1 MQSKDV
7 SMLQVTCLGNC
18 DMMKQVSAHF
28 TSVSRIT
35 GHHVDDLRACLAE
48 VLSPHHLQLFD
59 NMVHRM
65 ESIAEAA
72 ASKVH
77 VVLMLTCPT
86 RHVHTWQSAV
96 TPYSCH
102 VWSFAW
108 LQPET
113 HALQCAIVTAC
124 VICEATANMFTRC
137 NANGL
142 LCRAMSGC

>member
-35 GHHVDDLRACLAE
+35 GHHVEDLRACLAA
-48 VLSPHHLQLFD
+48 VLTPHHLHLFD

-72 ASKVH
+72 ASKVL
-77 VVLMLTCPT
+77 VLILTCT
-86 RHVHTWQSAV
+86 KRQAHTWQSTV
-96 TPYSCH
+96 TPYSLA
-102 VWSFAW
+102 SA
-108 LQPET
+108 
-113 HALQCAIVTAC
+113 
-124 VICEATANMFTRC
+124 
-137 NANGL
+137 
-142 LCRAMSGC
+142 

>member
-35 GHHVDDLRACLAE
+35 GHHVEDLRACLAA
-48 VLSPHHLQLFD
+48 VLTPHHLHLFD

-77 VVLMLTCPT
+77 VVLVSTCT
-86 RHVHTWQSAV
+86 NRHA
-96 TPYSCH
+96 
-102 VWSFAW
+102 
-108 LQPET
+108 
-113 HALQCAIVTAC
+113 HALQSTVKPYSLASA
-124 VICEATANMFTRC
+124 
-137 NANGL
+137 
-142 LCRAMSGC
+142 

>member
-35 GHHVDDLRACLAE
+35 GHHVEDLRACLAA
-48 VLSPHHLQLFD
+48 VLTPHHLHLFD

-72 ASKVH
+72 ASKVL
-77 VVLMLTCPT
+77 VLILASAHLAINSDTIQLGFSLRFILCN
-86 RHVHTWQSAV
+86 VHL
-96 TPYSCH
+96 
-102 VWSFAW
+102 
-108 LQPET
+108 LQP
-113 HALQCAIVTAC
+113 V
-124 VICEATANMFTRC
+124 
-137 NANGL
+137 
-142 LCRAMSGC
+142 